1 MQISSAENRSNF
13 SHLIK
18 KISKCRFIY
27 LNSAWNDIKM
37 STDKPS
43 IDPVVLGIFPG
54 LAENTVKFKSFHI
67 NFVSGMLEIL

>member
-1 MQISSAENRSNF
+1 
-13 SHLIK
+13 
-18 KISKCRFIY
+18 
-27 LNSAWNDIKM
+27 M